1 LSIWKRGF
9 LEIIGEILSCILNNP
24 LKKTGINSI
33 CKLDSRLIT
42 KYLSIMESFGFV
54 KKDVK
59 DSSFYAITQ
68 KGIDFLYQYEML
80 VEMIEKDLKK
90 LKYA

>member
-1 LSIWKRGF
+1 
-9 LEIIGEILSCILNNP
+9 
-24 LKKTGINSI
+24 
-33 CKLDSRLIT
+33 
-42 KYLSIMESFGFV
+42 MESFGFV